1 MRKMNKKTVR
11 RGTSKPVDEIDGPV
25 ESTKLLHNIHQK
37 LDSSAAL
44 NGGFDR
50 LLYKIDGIENSQ
62 NQIVSKVDK
71 IHDAIYDPDEGL
83 FARIAAQKAS
93 ITEFSAWKQE
103 HAESNEECGK
113 EADEIQIKLQKLE
126 SSITGIEKFQSI
138 LFSGIKWAGVAV
150 GGGIV
155 TLLFKV
161 VYQVMKTMP

>member
-1 MRKMNKKTVR
+1 MNKKQKKQIVPTESVEE
-11 RGTSKPVDEIDGPV
+11 SVD
-25 ESTKLLHNIHQK
+25 SNRLLHNIHQK
-37 LDSSAAL
+37 LDTAAAL

-50 LLYKIDGIENSQ
+50 LLYKIDVIETNQ

-83 FARIAAQKAS
+83 FSRIAAQKAS
-93 ITEFSAWKQE
+93 IVEISAWKQNV
-103 HAESNEECGK
+103 SEEGEACGK

-126 SSITGIEKFQSI
+126 TTITGIEKFQNV
-138 LFSGIKWAGVAV
+138 LFSAIKWAGVAI

-161 VYQVMKTMP
+161 VYQVIKTMP